1 MVTSNAA
8 IAGAIARG
16 ERRKLVAGCS
26 GAMCAKAPIGG
37 TLAAGAVVF
46 DPETGEV
53 GKVIASGTATV
64 IVPHSTGT
72 D

>member
-1 MVTSNAA
+1 MGATNAA
-8 IAGAIARG
+8 VAGAIARG
-16 ERRKLVAGCS
+16 ERRKLVSGCS

-46 DPETGEV
+46 DPETGET

-64 IVPHSTGT
+64 IVQDSTGT